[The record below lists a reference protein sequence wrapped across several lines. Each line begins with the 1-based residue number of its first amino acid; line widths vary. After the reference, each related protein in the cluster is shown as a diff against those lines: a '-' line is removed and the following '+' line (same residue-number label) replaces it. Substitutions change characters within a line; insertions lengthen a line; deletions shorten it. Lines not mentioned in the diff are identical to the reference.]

1 MFYFRVLKRHDPF
14 MTYGISNL
22 KKKKKRRL
30 WDFLGGPVVKEK
42 KMEVVGLCN
51 WDE

>member
-1 MFYFRVLKRHDPF
+1 MFYLPQAVNNYFKAINRYF
-14 MTYGISNL
+14 G
-22 KKKKKRRL
+22 
-30 WDFLGGPVVKEK
+30 DFLGGPVVKEK